1 MNFKTAMRE
10 ANAAYVEDLNE
21 EALDLYN
28 TAIMLDG
35 SNSDAYSKR
44 AQCHLRLRK
53 YKGKVKKQY
62 AYDLCFETEAV
73 IDANTAIQIDG
84 RNARGHL
91 RRGYATT
98 ISSVAY
104 CIS

>member
-53 YKGKVKKQY
+53 YKGKVKSNMRMTYALKQRQ
-62 AYDLCFETEAV
+62 LLMP
-73 IDANTAIQIDG
+73 IQ
-84 RNARGHL
+84 L
-91 RRGYATT
+91 FK
-98 ISSVAY
+98 
-104 CIS
+104 